1 MIRRAM
7 KIVVSA
13 AVATVFVIGVASLF
27 APAQAAFKTCIC
39 PDVYAPV
46 ICSNG
51 VTYSNACVA
60 SCNHATGC
68 HRTGDI

>member
-13 AVATVFVIGVASLF
+13 AVAAVFVIGVASLF
-27 APAQAAFKTCIC
+27 APAQAAGSCNCLDI
-39 PDVYAPV
+39 YAPV

-60 SCNHATGC
+60 GCNHAKNCRPAG
-68 HRTGDI
+68 GI